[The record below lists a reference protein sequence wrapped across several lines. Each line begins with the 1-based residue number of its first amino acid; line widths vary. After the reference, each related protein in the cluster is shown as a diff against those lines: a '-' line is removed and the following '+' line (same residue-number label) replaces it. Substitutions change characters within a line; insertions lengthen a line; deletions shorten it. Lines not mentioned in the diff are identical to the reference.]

1 MYIRRVYTQVL
12 FSAITCWHELGGPDV
27 PNCTSEMLASPRL
40 HPSRYADSRVQFCCF
55 CTLGAQLLGPSPTR
69 ASDCA
74 KAFAQRKE
82 PALSLVRDCPSFV
95 TPTIFAFCSLSVKQK
110 NMGYWKPT
118 LNFSKPRS
126 ELSSSILT
134 NIWRCTRA
142 FCGRQRSIFY
152 RAMRV
157 KRGGACGWSPRTR
170 VSELGR
176 DMVSSV

>member
-1 MYIRRVYTQVL
+1 MCPIAHPKCLPVLVYTLAGTQTLECNFAV
-12 FSAITCWHELGGPDV
+12 SAHSV
-27 PNCTSEMLASPRL
+27 
-40 HPSRYADSRVQFCCF
+40 HK
-55 CTLGAQLLGPSPTR
+55 LLGPSPTR